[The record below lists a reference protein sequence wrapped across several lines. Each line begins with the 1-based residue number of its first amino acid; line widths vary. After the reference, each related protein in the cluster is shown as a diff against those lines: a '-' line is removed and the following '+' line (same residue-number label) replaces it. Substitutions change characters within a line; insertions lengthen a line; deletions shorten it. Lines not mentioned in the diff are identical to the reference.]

1 MTTQTI
7 EKRALRIPALT
18 LEQGGLHI
26 SRSLKRLIYWELGIP
41 LALLSIGIYHGLMQ
55 VIYRAGVL
63 QQPAFAKLD
72 YYQGLTLHGVINAI
86 VLTTFFAVAF
96 GHATITFYLKKEIN
110 KTLGWVSFW
119 LMTVGTAMAA
129 WAMLA
134 GKASVLY
141 TFYPPL
147 KGHPLFYLGTALL
160 IVGSWIP
167 LYDWARLYR
176 QWKKENPTTKT
187 PLAVLGTLVNF
198 IIWFVCTL
206 AVAYEVLV
214 LILPWAMGWT
224 PAINVTLARTLFWF
238 FGHALVYF
246 WLLPAY
252 IMFYNFLPAL
262 AGGKLFSDTAGR
274 IALFGFLLFSVP
286 VGVHHQF
293 SDPSITKGVK
303 LFQGILTFGV
313 AIPSFITAFT
323 IAASLEYAGRKRGA
337 KSLLGFF
344 TRLPYL
350 DPKRFLFAYL
360 ICGLFIFI
368 FGGLTGIVNSSS
380 ELNNI
385 IHNTA
390 WLPGHFHMTVAG
402 PVFLGIIGMSLY
414 LYSKTAGKKIFL
426 PRVTVII
433 PYLWTI
439 GILIF
444 STGLSWG
451 GLIGEPRRTNLGMTY
466 LNPKHALYTP
476 EWVPTTMLGLL
487 GGIIMFIAATLFL
500 VVFFG
505 TMAKKR
511 SEEAALELPVSES
524 IHDEKRI
531 PLFDSFKPWLVTMA
545 VILVVAYVPAFI
557 DATKNPGPGAP
568 RFTPDN
574 PMPVQGSPAATSTV
588 VKGDKTTSY
597 NKSR

>member
-1 MTTQTI
+1 MQVS
-7 EKRALRIPALT
+7 K
-18 LEQGGLHI
+18 
-26 SRSLKRLIYWELGIP
+26 SLKRVIYWELGIP

-63 QQPAFAKLD
+63 RDSSFAKLD
-72 YYQGLTLHGVINAI
+72 YYQGLTLHGVINA
-86 VLTTFFAVAF
+86 VVVTSFFAVAF
-96 GHATITFYLKKEIN
+96 GHAVMAFHLKKEPN
-110 KTLGWVSFW
+110 KKIAWLSFW
-119 LMTVGTAMAA
+119 LMTIGTLMAA

-147 KGHPLFYLGTALL
+147 KAHPLFYLGAALL

-167 LYDWARLYR
+167 LFDWARMYR
-176 QWKKENPTTKT
+176 EWRRENPDKKT

-214 LILPWAMGWT
+214 LLIPWSMGWT
-224 PAINVTLARTLFWF
+224 KTVNVTLARTLFWF

-252 IMFYNFLPAL
+252 IMFYNFLPKL
-262 AGGKLFSDTAGR
+262 AGGKLFSETAGR
-274 IALFGFLLFSVP
+274 IALYGFLLFSIP

-293 SDPSITKGVK
+293 ADPSITKGVK
-303 LFQGILTFGV
+303 IFQSLLTFGV

-323 IAASLEYAGRKRGA
+323 IAASLEHAGRRNGGKG
-337 KSLLGFF
+337 LLGFF
-344 TRLPYL
+344 KKLPYL
-350 DPKRFLFAYL
+350 DPNRFMFGYL
-360 ICGLFIFI
+360 ICGLILFI
-368 FGGLTGIVNSSS
+368 FGGLTGMVNASS
-380 ELNNI
+380 ELNNV

-402 PVFLGIIGMSLY
+402 PVFLGIIGMSVY
-414 LYSKTAGKKIFL
+414 MYSKMSGKKIFL
-426 PRVTVII
+426 PKINVII
-433 PYLWTI
+433 PYLWSI

-466 LNPKHALYTP
+466 LNPEHELFTP
-476 EWVPTTMLGLL
+476 EWVPTTMLALL
-487 GGIIMFIAATLFL
+487 GGIIMFIAAMLFL

-505 TMAKKR
+505 TMFRKTT
-511 SEEAALELPVSES
+511 ETAALEFPVSEVL
-524 IHDEKRI
+524 HKEKRI
-531 PLFDSFKPWLVTMA
+531 PLLDSFKPWLAIMA
-545 VILVVAYVPAFI
+545 VILVISYVPAFL
-557 DATKNPGPGAP
+557 DTTKNPGAGAP
-568 RFTPDN
+568 RFTPEN
-574 PMPVQGSPAATSTV
+574 PIPEEPKKTTRVADPAKTV
-588 VKGDKTTSY
+588 VIA
-597 NKSR
+597 NKK

>member
-1 MTTQTI
+1 MQLS
-7 EKRALRIPALT
+7 K
-18 LEQGGLHI
+18 
-26 SRSLKRLIYWELGIP
+26 SLKRVIYWELGIP

-63 QQPAFAKLD
+63 HEAAFAKLD
-72 YYQGLTLHGVINAI
+72 YYQGLTLHGVLNAV

-96 GHATITFYLKKEIN
+96 GHATVAYFLKKEPN
-110 KTLGWVSFW
+110 KKLAWLSFW
-119 LMTVGTAMAA
+119 LMTIGTVMAA

-147 KGHPLFYLGTALL
+147 KGHPLFYLGAALL

-167 LYDWARLYR
+167 LFDWARLYR
-176 QWKKENPTTKT
+176 QWKRENPTTKT

-214 LILPWAMGWT
+214 LLLPWAMGWKPT
-224 PAINVTLARTLFWF
+224 VNVTLARTLFWF

-252 IMFYNFLPAL
+252 IMFYAFLPKL
-262 AGGKLFSDTAGR
+262 AGGKLYSDMAGR
-274 IALFGFLLFSVP
+274 IALFLFLLFSVP

-303 LFQGILTFGV
+303 FFQSILTFGV

-323 IAASLEYAGRKRGA
+323 IAASLEYAGRKKGA
-337 KSLLGFF
+337 KSLLGYFK
-344 TRLPYL
+344 RLPYL
-350 DPKRFLFAYL
+350 DTNRYLFSYL
-360 ICGLFIFI
+360 IAGLFLFI
-368 FGGLTGIVNSSS
+368 FGGLTGMVNASSQ
-380 ELNNI
+380 LNNT

-390 WLPGHFHMTVAG
+390 WVPGHFHMTVAG
-402 PVFLGIIGMSLY
+402 PVFLAIIGMSLY
-414 LYSKTAGKKIFL
+414 LYAKTSGKKLFM
-426 PRVTVII
+426 PKVAVII
-433 PYLWTI
+433 PYLWVV

-466 LNPKHALYTP
+466 LNPKHELYTP

-487 GGIIMFIAATLFL
+487 GGIIMFIAGMLFL

-505 TMAKKR
+505 TMLRKR
-511 SEEAALELPVSES
+511 SEEAVLELPVSEAL
-524 IHDEKRI
+524 HNEKRV
-531 PLFDSFKPWLVTMA
+531 PLFDTFKPWLVTMG
-545 VILVVAYVPAFI
+545 VILVIAYVPAFL

-568 RFTPDN
+568 RFNPDN
-574 PMPVQGSPAATSTV
+574 PMPIEAESPASTSKLPAT
-588 VKGDKTTSY
+588 DKTVSY
-597 NKSR
+597 NKQ

>member
-1 MTTQTI
+1 MQLSKSI
-7 EKRALRIPALT
+7 KRV
-18 LEQGGLHI
+18 
-26 SRSLKRLIYWELGIP
+26 IYWELGIP

-72 YYQGLTLHGVINAI
+72 YYQGLTLHGVINAL

-96 GHATITFYLKKEIN
+96 GHALMAYYLKKEPN
-110 KTLGWVSFW
+110 KKWAWTSFW
-119 LMTVGTAMAA
+119 FMTIGTVMAA

-147 KGHPLFYLGTALL
+147 KGHPLFYLGAALL
-160 IVGSWIP
+160 IVGSWIAFF
-167 LYDWARLYR
+167 DWARMYN

-187 PLAVLGTLVNF
+187 PLAVLGNLVNF
-198 IIWFVCTL
+198 TIWFVCTL

-214 LILPWAMGWT
+214 LLIPWSMGWT
-224 PAINVTLARTLFWF
+224 KTINVTLARTLFWF

-252 IMFYNFLPAL
+252 IMFYNFLPKL
-262 AGGKLFSDTAGR
+262 AGGKLFSDIAGR
-274 IALFGFLLFSVP
+274 IALFGFLILSVP
-286 VGVHHQF
+286 IGVHHQF
-293 SDPSITKGVK
+293 SDPSITKGIK
-303 LFQGILTFGV
+303 MFQSILTFGV

-323 IAASLEYAGRKRGA
+323 IAASLEYAGKRRGS
-337 KSLLGFF
+337 KGLFGFF
-344 TRLPYL
+344 TKLPYL
-350 DPKRFLFAYL
+350 DTNRYLFAYL

-368 FGGLTGIVNSSS
+368 FGGLTGIVNASS
-380 ELNNI
+380 ELNNT

-402 PVFLGIIGMSLY
+402 PVFLAIVGMSLY
-414 LYSKTAGKKIFL
+414 IYSKSAGKKIFM
-426 PRVTVII
+426 PKVAVII

-466 LNPKHALYTP
+466 LNPKHELFTP
-476 EWVPTTMLGLL
+476 EWVPTTLLGLL
-487 GGIIMFIAATLFL
+487 GGIVMFIAGMLFL

-505 TMAKKR
+505 TMFRK
-511 SEEAALELPVSES
+511 STEEAVLEFPTSEA

-531 PLFDSFKPWLVTMA
+531 PLFDTFKPWLVTMG
-545 VILVVAYVPAFI
+545 VILVIAYVPAFL

-574 PMPVQGSPAATSTV
+574 PVQLESSIPAIKTNSNNPDNTV
-588 VKGDKTTSY
+588 VISKT
-597 NKSR
+597 ND

>member
-1 MTTQTI
+1 MQLS
-7 EKRALRIPALT
+7 KSLR
-18 LEQGGLHI
+18 
-26 SRSLKRLIYWELGIP
+26 RVIYWELGIP

-63 QQPAFAKLD
+63 QQPSFAKLD

-96 GHATITFYLKKEIN
+96 GHATIAFFLKKEPN
-110 KTLGWVSFW
+110 KKLAWLSFW
-119 LMTVGTAMAA
+119 LMTIGTLMAA

-147 KGHPLFYLGTALL
+147 KAHPFFYLGTALL

-167 LYDWARLYR
+167 LFDWSRLYR
-176 QWKKENPTTKT
+176 QWRKENPDTKT

-206 AVAYEVLV
+206 AAAYEVLV
-214 LILPWAMGWT
+214 LLLPWALGWKAT
-224 PAINVTLARTLFWF
+224 VNVTLARTLFWF

-252 IMFYNFLPAL
+252 IMFYNFLPKL
-262 AGGKLFSDTAGR
+262 AGGKLFSDLAGR

-303 LFQGILTFGV
+303 IFQSLLTFGV

-323 IAASLEYAGRKRGA
+323 LAASLEYAGRKRGA

-344 TRLPYL
+344 GKLPYL
-350 DPKRFLFAYL
+350 DQNRYLFAYM
-360 ICGLFIFI
+360 ISGLFLFI

-380 ELNNI
+380 ELNAVV
-385 IHNTA
+385 HNTA

-414 LYSKTAGKKIFL
+414 IYSKNSGKKVFM
-426 PRVTVII
+426 PKVAVII
-433 PYLWTI
+433 PYLWVI

-466 LNPKHALYTP
+466 LNPKNELYTP
-476 EWVPTTMLGLL
+476 EWVPTTTLALL
-487 GGIIMFIAATLFL
+487 GGIIMFIAGMLFL

-505 TMAKKR
+505 TMLKKQT
-511 SEEAALELPVSES
+511 EAAMLEFPVSENL
-524 IHDEKRI
+524 HNEKRI

-545 VILVVAYVPAFI
+545 VVLAIAYIPAFL

-574 PMPVQGSPAATSTV
+574 PAPISTAQKTDPLKTAV
-588 VKGDKTTSY
+588 IADKTANVVTAQ
-597 NKSR
+597 K